1 VIVAQI
7 SDLHIRR
14 AGHVLHY
21 MANTADYLERTIDRI
36 NGLKTQPHLV
46 LLTGD
51 LVENASPHEYRRL
64 RTILKALRAPHFLVP
79 GNHDDRANL
88 RRAFSEHR
96 YLRTFRDHAS
106 YAIDA
111 WPLRILA
118 LDSTDPDHVGG
129 FVDDERLAWLDEELR
144 AHRSRPTIVAMH
156 HPPFRTGIGTFDS
169 HGFERVEE
177 LEAVIA
183 AHPQVVRVISGHIHT
198 ALTKRWGGTTA
209 CSAPSTSPQFVIGR
223 SPLGIGI
230 EAAGFLMHEWR
241 FATEFRTYVMRIK
254 ETDDFSSVSIFA
266 S

>member
-7 SDLHIRR
+7 SDLHVRR

-21 MANTADYLERTIDRI
+21 MANTADYLERTIERI
-36 NGLKTQPHLV
+36 NTLKTQPDVV

-51 LVENASPHEYRRL
+51 LVESGSPHEYRRL
-64 RTILKALRAPHFLVP
+64 RTILKALNAPHFLIP
-79 GNHDDRANL
+79 GNHDDRPAM

-96 YLRTFRDHAS
+96 YLRTFPNHAS
-106 YAIDA
+106 FAIDV

-144 AHRSRPTIVAMH
+144 SHRDRPTLIAMH
-156 HPPFRTGIGTFDS
+156 HPPFRTGIATFDS
-169 HGFERVEE
+169 HGFERVDE
-177 LEAVIA
+177 LEALIA
-183 AHPQVVRVISGHIHT
+183 GHPQVARLISGHIHT
-198 ALTKRWGGTTA
+198 ALTKRWGGTIA

-223 SPLGIGI
+223 SALGIGI

-241 FATEFRTYVMRIK
+241 FGAEFRSYVVRPHARNNSDKI
-254 ETDDFSSVSIFA
+254 A
-266 S
+266 

>member
-1 VIVAQI
+1 MIVAQI

-36 NGLKTQPHLV
+36 NAMKTKPDVV
-46 LLTGD
+46 LATGD
-51 LVENASPHEYRRL
+51 LVESGSPHEYRRL
-64 RTILKALRAPHFLVP
+64 RTILKRLNAPHFLIP
-79 GNHDDRANL
+79 GNHDDRAAL

-96 YLRTFRDHAS
+96 YLRTFRSHAS
-106 YAIDA
+106 FAIDV

-118 LDSTDPDHVGG
+118 LDSTDPNHVGG
-129 FVDDERLAWLDEELR
+129 FIDDERLAWLEEELR
-144 AHRSRPTIVAMH
+144 SHRNRPTLIAMH
-156 HPPFRTGIGTFDS
+156 HPPFRTGIATFDS
-169 HGFERVEE
+169 HGFERADE
-177 LEAVIA
+177 LAELIGR
-183 AHPQVVRVISGHIHT
+183 HPQVARVVSGHIHT

-223 SPLGIGI
+223 SALGIGV

-241 FATEFRTYVMRIK
+241 FGLEFRTHVVRIK
-254 ETDDFSSVSIFA
+254 EADNFLSASIFA